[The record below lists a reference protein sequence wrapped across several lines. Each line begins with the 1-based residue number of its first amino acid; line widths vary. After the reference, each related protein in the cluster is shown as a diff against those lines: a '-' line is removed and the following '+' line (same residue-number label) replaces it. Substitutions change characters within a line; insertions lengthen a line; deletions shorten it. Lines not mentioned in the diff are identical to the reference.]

1 MKLSGKRIGRI
12 KQIQDSGVNVEE
24 AKKGDRV
31 AVSIDGAVIG
41 RNLREGEVLLVD
53 LSKKEIEKWT
63 KHKNLLSK
71 EEQEL
76 LGEIAKLKA
85 R

>member
-1 MKLSGKRIGRI
+1 FWGQRGGG
-12 KQIQDSGVNVEE
+12 Q
-24 AKKGDRV
+24 KGDRV